1 MNYAFIDKDNVVVSL
16 IFFEE
21 EPENINI
28 FLEAQEIVT
37 GVSPLTPF
45 KVTDE
50 YVNCGIGNIF
60 TNNEFQTPQP
70 YPSWLWD
77 NTKKIWV
84 APAVHPELLYGAHG
98 VNYEWDE
105 ANQKWNRITA

>member
-1 MNYAFIDKDNVVVSL
+1 MNYAFIDKDNIVVSL

-21 EPENINI
+21 EPENINV

-50 YVNCGIGNIF
+50 YPNCGIGNVF
-60 TNNEFQTPQP
+60 TDGEFMPP
-70 YPSWLWD
+70 KPHASWLWD

-84 APAVHPELLYGAHG
+84 APTVHPELLYGAHG

-105 ANQKWNRITA
+105 TNQKWNRITA